1 MDRIRR
7 RWPPSPPALLM
18 PQLLQGPGTLHLHL
32 DFDGTLVP
40 LQADPR
46 RCQLDPA
53 LRRCLAHLAE
63 QPRLQLAIISGRSLA
78 DLMPRVGLEGIAY
91 AGSHGL
97 ELACGPW
104 RWVHPAALAL
114 QPLLEPLAQRL
125 EPRLGTIPGAWLE
138 RKPLG
143 LSLHTRRV
151 PAAWRG
157 PLRRRLATLRQELNS
172 CPAVRLVGGHEVWE
186 IRPALAWS
194 KAEAVGWLLRRPR
207 PPLGLWRLVY
217 AGDDRSDED
226 VFRAWPRACT
236 LLIGTGG
243 DPAGSAARWR
253 LTDPGA
259 LQQRLEELARLSA
272 AGTLAAAGAAAAS
285 GSRLTGRRNEA
296 LPRDPAL
303 SRSGSRSRKKLRR
316 DLPAALPP
324 QRPGRGVAAAD

>member
-1 MDRIRR
+1 MAAASAAGRLSGMDQIRR
-7 RWPPSPPALLM
+7 RRPSSLPALLL

-40 LQADPR
+40 LQADPG

-63 QPRLQLAIISGRSLA
+63 QPRLRLAIVSGRSLA
-78 DLMPRVGLEGIAY
+78 DLMPRVGLAGIAY

-97 ELACGPW
+97 ELACGTW

-125 EPRLGTIPGAWLE
+125 EPQLATIPGAWLE

-157 PLRRRLATLRQELNS
+157 PLRRRLAALRRDLNS
-172 CPAVRLVGGHEVWE
+172 CSAVRLVGGHEVWE

-194 KAEAVGWLLRRPR
+194 KAEAVGWLLQRPQS
-207 PPLGLWRLVY
+207 PAAPLRLVY

-236 LLIGTGG
+236 LLIGPGG
-243 DPAGSAARWR
+243 DPAGSAARWC

-259 LQQRLEELARLSA
+259 LRQQLEQLARLSA
-272 AGTLAAAGAAAAS
+272 AGIPAAAA
-285 GSRLTGRRNEA
+285 
-296 LPRDPAL
+296 PAAVAAARL
-303 SRSGSRSRKKLRR
+303 SRRRSGV
-316 DLPAALPP
+316 LPAA
-324 QRPGRGVAAAD
+324 VEA

>member
-7 RWPPSPPALLM
+7 HRPPSPPALLL
-18 PQLLQGPGTLHLHL
+18 PQLLQRPGTLHLHL

-40 LQADPR
+40 LQADPG

-53 LRRCLAHLAE
+53 LRRCLAHLAA

-78 DLMPRVGLEGIAY
+78 DLMPRVGLDTIAY

-104 RWVHPAALAL
+104 RWLHPAALAL
-114 QPLLEPLAQRL
+114 PPLLEPLAQRL
-125 EPRLGTIPGAWLE
+125 EPQLATIPGAWLE

-143 LSLHTRRV
+143 LSLHSRRV

-157 PLRRRLATLRQELNS
+157 PLRRRLAALRQELHS
-172 CPAVRLVGGHEVWE
+172 CPAVRLVRGHEVWE

-194 KAEAVGWLLRRPR
+194 KAEAVGWLLRRR
-207 PPLGLWRLVY
+207 RSPLGPCRLVY

-236 LLIGTGG
+236 LLIGSGG

-253 LTDPGA
+253 LSDPGA
-259 LQQRLEELARLSA
+259 LRQRLEELARSA
-272 AGTLAAAGAAAAS
+272 AGTLTTAEAARAS
-285 GSRLTGRRNEA
+285 GSRPGPLQSAGFASRARHGHRAWASA
-296 LPRDPAL
+296 LQT
-303 SRSGSRSRKKLRR
+303 
-316 DLPAALPP
+316 LPGA
-324 QRPGRGVAAAD
+324 G